1 MLNNPTPETAQH
13 FDTIVQS
20 RRSVRK
26 YDTNKTVDPDA
37 VQRSLER
44 AVLAANSSNM
54 QLWEFYRV
62 RDDALKKELA
72 TYCFGQSAATTADEL
87 VVFVTR
93 RDKFRQRAKANL
105 AHNEAHYPK
114 EKHPNGYKGIIMY
127 YKRAMPFLY
136 FHDPLDI
143 AGWFRSLTMLVTGFF
158 RPTPRLGRL
167 SHTRIV
173 LHKSLALAAQTF
185 MLSIKA
191 EGYDTCP
198 MEGFDEWRVKKL
210 LKLPR
215 QADVSMVISVG
226 VGLEEG
232 VWGKRFRVAN
242 EEVIFEL

>member
-1 MLNNPTPETAQH
+1 MTNNPTPEAAQH
-13 FDTIVQS
+13 FDDIVQS

-26 YDTNKTVDPDA
+26 YDNTKSLDPDA

-62 RDDALKKELA
+62 RDEALKEELA
-72 TYCFGQSAATTADEL
+72 TYCLGQSAATSAQEL

-93 RDKFRQRAKANL
+93 RDKFRERAKANL
-105 AHNEAHYPK
+105 EHNIEHYPK
-114 EKHPNGYKGIIMY
+114 EEHPTGYKGILMY
-127 YKRAMPFLY
+127 YKRLTPFLY

-143 AGWFRSLTMLVTGFF
+143 AGWFKSLMMFVTGFF
-158 RPTPRLGRL
+158 RPSPRLGRL

-198 MEGFDEWRVKKL
+198 MEGFDEWRVKKM

-215 QADVSMVISVG
+215 QAEVSMVISVG
-226 VGLEEG
+226 SGTEEG
-232 VWGKRFRVAN
+232 IWGKRFRVPN

>member
-1 MLNNPTPETAQH
+1 MNNNPLSETAQH
-13 FDTIVQS
+13 FDTIVNS

-26 YDTNKTVDPDA
+26 YDNSKPLDPEA
-37 VQRSLER
+37 VKRSLER
-44 AVLAANSSNM
+44 AVLSANSSNM

-62 RDDALKKELA
+62 KDEALLKELA
-72 TYCFGQSAATTADEL
+72 TYCLGQSAATTAQEL

-93 RDKFRQRAKANL
+93 RDKFRERAKANFE
-105 AHNEAHYPK
+105 HNTEHYPK
-114 EKHPNGYKGIIMY
+114 EEHPNGYKGILMY
-127 YKRAMPFLY
+127 YKRITPFVY

-143 AGWFRSLTMLVTGFF
+143 VGWFKSLMMFITGFF
-158 RPTPRLGRL
+158 RPIPRMGQL

-215 QADVSMVISVG
+215 QAEVSMVISVG
-226 VGLEEG
+226 SGLEEG
-232 VWGKRFRVAN
+232 IWGKRFRVPN